1 MSVNAVF
8 TFLEGETMNTKP
20 LMLVGA
26 VVAAGHL
33 IVEVAAF
40 LIGVNAGWARF
51 DQGGPASLVEQAATL
66 ITAVTSF
73 PLVSL
78 AMRVGGGL
86 PVTAQWLV
94 VAANSLLWGA
104 AGAGLYH
111 VTRRSTVRANA
122 HSA

>member
-1 MSVNAVF
+1 
-8 TFLEGETMNTKP
+8 MNTKP

-26 VVAAGHL
+26 VVVAGHL
-33 IVEVAAF
+33 IVEVAVF
-40 LIGVNAGWARF
+40 LTGVNTGWARF

-94 VAANSLLWGA
+94 VVSNSLLWGA
-104 AGAGLYH
+104 AGAGLYY
-111 VTRRSTVRANA
+111 VTRRSAVRANA

>member
-1 MSVNAVF
+1 M
-8 TFLEGETMNTKP
+8 TMNMKP

-33 IVEVAAF
+33 IVEIAAF
-40 LIGVNAGWARF
+40 VIGVNAGWARF

-78 AMRVGGGL
+78 ATRAGGGL
-86 PVTAQWLV
+86 SVAAQWLV
-94 VAANSLLWGA
+94 VVANSLLWGA
-104 AGAGLYH
+104 AGAGLYY
-111 VTRRSTVRANA
+111 VTRRSAVRTNA